1 MKLMGWHFN
10 ELLDTSTDFNVL
22 QIVKLLILRKK
33 RVTAYLVYTKRKNNQ
48 AVKNV
53 SWIVF
58 TQARP
63 TTDSHVQMSIMNKS
77 TMTNNSK

>member
-1 MKLMGWHFN
+1 MSCSILLRILTRYKLWSFSFS
-10 ELLDTSTDFNVL
+10 D
-22 QIVKLLILRKK
+22 KK
-33 RVTAYLVYTKRKNNQ
+33 RLTAYLVYTKRKNNQ